1 MTADPALPAVEGG
14 PPFRADP
21 MPWRR
26 ALGPA
31 ERAMLDE
38 AVATAVASGQ
48 DPGYRGAYQRRYEA
62 DFAASLG
69 GGYAEAVSTGTAA
82 LFVAIAALELPKGS
96 EVLVSPVT
104 DPGTLSAVI
113 LNGLVPRLV
122 DSMPGSWNAGPEQVA
137 AALGPNVRGAVLVHA
152 AGHACPIEAIAALLA
167 AKGVKLCEDCSQ
179 SHGAKRAGRPVG
191 TFGDV
196 AAFSTMYRKASM
208 TGGSGG
214 VVFTRST
221 DIHRRVMLH
230 ADRGKPRWKDD
241 FDWRDP
247 RGFEIPAL
255 NHNTDELSCAIGIAS
270 LGRLG
275 DTIARRLAY
284 VRGVADGLAAA
295 GGACRGH
302 ARSDDDSP
310 FVYPVHVDDG
320 ALRISKAEF
329 AKALAAE
336 GIGNNPDYRYVVA
349 EWPYIR
355 PYLAGDGGAT
365 PNATAMRESCFQLY
379 LNENYGAREIADT
392 LGAIAKLERY
402 YTASR

>member
-14 PPFRADP
+14 KPYRADP
-21 MPWRR
+21 MPPRR

-38 AVATAVASGQ
+38 AVARAVESGQ
-48 DPGYRGAYQRRYEA
+48 DPGYRGAYQLRYEA
-62 DFAASLG
+62 DFAARMG
-69 GGYAEAVSTGTAA
+69 GGFAEAVSTGTAA
-82 LFVAIAALELPKGS
+82 LFVAVAALELPKGS

-122 DSMPGSWNAGPEQVA
+122 DSQPGSWNVGPDQVE
-137 AALGPNVRGAVLVHA
+137 AALGPLVRGAVLVHA
-152 AGHACPIEAIAALLA
+152 AGQACAIDAVAPLLA
-167 AKGVKLCEDCSQ
+167 ARGVKLCEDCSQ
-179 SHGAKRAGRPVG
+179 SHGAVRAGRPVG
-191 TFGDV
+191 TFGEI

-214 VVFTRST
+214 VVFTR
-221 DIHRRVMLH
+221 DPGIHRRVMLH
-230 ADRGKPRWKDD
+230 ADRGKPRWKDG

-247 RGFEIPAL
+247 GGFEIPAL
-255 NHNTDELSCAIGIAS
+255 NHSTDELSCAIGVAS
-270 LGRLG
+270 LARLS
-275 DTIARRLAY
+275 DTIARRRAY

-295 GGACRGH
+295 GGACRRH
-302 ARSDDDSP
+302 PQSDDDSP
-310 FVYPVHVDDG
+310 FVYPVHVAPG
-320 ALRISKAEF
+320 ALRISKTEF

-349 EWPYIR
+349 EWPYMR
-355 PYLAGDGGAT
+355 PYLAAGGEQT
-365 PNATAMRESCFQLY
+365 PNATAMRDSCFQLY
-379 LNENYGAREIADT
+379 LNENYGPREIADT

-402 YTASR
+402 YAASR